1 MTASNTVFAASL
13 FDAQQGKLL
22 CGEKVGNLL
31 VVSVSSSVATH
42 WIVWIYPRAAG
53 LLEAKKYSRGFL
65 LNTNHSVKS

>member
-1 MTASNTVFAASL
+1 MTASITVFAASL

-42 WIVWIYPRAAG
+42 WILWIYPIAAE
-53 LLEAKKYSRGFL
+53 LLEAKKYTRSFF
-65 LNTNHSVKS
+65 VEY